1 MRGIAGLL
9 VMWSTLTT
17 LIALAPADIPR
28 INEVTID
35 WRVLLTASLTT
46 ILTGLLV
53 GVLPAMSSATVN
65 PQATC
70 RTPAADPLGA
80 GSDAAPAPHS

>member
-1 MRGIAGLL
+1 ML
-9 VMWSTLTT
+9 VMWWTLTT

-46 ILTGLLV
+46 ILTGVLV
-53 GVLPAMSSATVN
+53 GVLPAMSSATR
-65 PQATC
+65 Q
-70 RTPAADPLGA
+70 PAGQPAGRQPRHPLAA